1 MDKILFLYC
10 FIWIQKKN
18 NLSMDEYSKGNYNP
32 VISDAFNLELFF
44 DLSADLLCITG
55 YDGYFKKI
63 NPIVSKTLGY
73 TNEELYSRPVHSFI
87 HPDDQELTAEH
98 RKNLLRNNP
107 LLNFENR
114 YVTKEG
120 EIVWLSWTSMPVESQ
135 QVVFAIAKN
144 ITHQKK
150 LEEDRNSLLANLTK
164 INKDLKQ
171 LNYTASH
178 DLRSPV
184 SNLIS
189 VFHLL
194 DVSKIEDEETL
205 EFIGVLKSA
214 TENLKD
220 TLNKYVDDLIRK
232 DVLNIH
238 TEELELEDCLRDVK
252 KSLSTLILNSGT
264 IITAD
269 FSEVR
274 KINFNRNYLESIM
287 LNLITNSIKYVKVG
301 QAPIITIYSK
311 RINGINQ
318 LIFRDEGLGFD
329 IDKVKDR
336 IFGLNQKFH
345 EHTDSKGI
353 GLYLVHNHVTSL
365 GGNITIES
373 KINEGTKFV
382 ISFKN

>member
-1 MDKILFLYC
+1 
-10 FIWIQKKN
+10 
-18 NLSMDEYSKGNYNP
+18 MDEYSKVNYNP
-32 VISDAFNLELFF
+32 AITDNFNLELFF
-44 DLSADLLCITG
+44 DLSADLLCVTG

-73 TNEELYSRPVHSFI
+73 TFEELYSRPVYTFI

-98 RKNLLRNNP
+98 RKNLLKNNP

-150 LEEDRNSLLANLTK
+150 LEEDRNTLLANLTK

-171 LNYTASH
+171 LNYTTSH

-205 EFIGVLKSA
+205 EFIDVLKSA

-220 TLNKYVDDLIRK
+220 TLNKYIDDLISK
-232 DVLNIH
+232 DILNIH
-238 TEELELEDCLRDVK
+238 TEELELEDCLHDVK

-274 KINFNRNYLESIM
+274 KINFNRTYLESIM

-301 QAPIITIYSK
+301 QAPFITIYSQQK
-311 RINGINQ
+311 NGINQ

-365 GGNITIES
+365 GGSITIES